1 LGFVRSG
8 EEQTSFVDAEFLDF
22 VKFLRRGGLP
32 LDVPP
37 DVQVLAFEEHY
48 HVFPLIRHGTRSA
61 ADETLG
67 ALRSF
72 VPLLKN
78 PERVLSV
85 SVSAVTENVETR
97 LSLLGGSRALVDWL
111 QRFTFPPQAAEAGT
125 DWVTSVSDYLN
136 RLPPVQ
142 DEPALGKVIKADGI
156 FFLPRVKIPREW
168 ITSEP
173 DGSWFFRLDV
183 KNLPMGIDALEAR
196 LYFKGFYGDENLTL
210 KAQLDVTQFDR
221 IYLPVQERRLLHP
234 YSDSES
240 CAGMVRC
247 QKIEE
252 ILASKLTTLLHRR
265 KAIDLFDL
273 LYTILFTKEFP
284 VERLQVISTFLKK
297 SIFEPQPSVAKEQ
310 LLAVPLDDFRPL
322 WTTLVAP
329 VQSLFGFDY
338 VVSNFRTLIESLF
351 EGVLRPLAVAPFP
364 SRGFGRGGI
373 APGNVRQG
381 AAHADPAYFQWD
393 VRSVIVSA
401 GRSNHLVELVYD
413 GWRRLVEPYSFE
425 YYVRKSDGRGVEYFW
440 GYDTTGGK
448 SGPGIKRFICDKIE
462 SVSMSNILF
471 TPQQSVEF

>member
-1 LGFVRSG
+1 MNRKRMINDLEIEAKARLFGINPSDVEKDYVYGWLLNDLYTHSPLAGHLILKGGNGLRKAYLPNTRFSK
-8 EEQTSFVDAEFLDF
+8 DLDF
-22 VKFLRRGGLP
+22 SVQHHIDQGFLGDELRKLCD
-32 LDVPP
+32 LV
-37 DVQVLAFEEHY
+37 EH
-48 HVFPLIRHGTRSA
+48 H
-61 ADETLG
+61 
-67 ALRSF
+67 
-72 VPLLKN
+72 
-78 PERVLSV
+78 
-85 SVSAVTENVETR
+85 
-97 LSLLGGSRALVDWL
+97 
-111 QRFTFPPQAAEAGT
+111 AEVHFAKDRT
-125 DWVTSVSDYLN
+125 TVRN
-136 RLPPVQ
+136 
-142 DEPALGKVIKADGI
+142 
-156 FFLPRVKIPREW
+156 
-168 ITSEP
+168 
-173 DGSWFFRLDV
+173 